1 MFVCPVGRQNLA
13 HPQIQ
18 QLGDGA
24 VFESS
29 DKILPWFCCSG
40 TSSDGLFLR
49 SVPARTS
56 SSKTL
61 PCVSSCWLSTP
72 NNLGGDSLPSGGVGR
87 GNCTPGLLTRGQEM
101 LTLAPC
107 RRVVSSEKTSLAKRR
122 GRTYHPLDYERC
134 HFSARGYSPAATIR
148 TRSALSVFVS
158 DLEWVVCGCYS
169 ADNISKDRISSAH
182 DLAIETY
189 ERR

>member
-1 MFVCPVGRQNLA
+1 MGDNVHVPVDGKFLGFKGIGVHHEHEAGFSRILANLCEIIGADNRQVPVPVGRQNLA

-40 TSSDGLFLR
+40 TSSDGLLLR

-61 PCVSSCWLSTP
+61 PCVSNCWLSTP
-72 NNLGGDSLPSGGVGR
+72 NNLGGDSLPYTSCSGSDCEDSGHNGR
-87 GNCTPGLLTRGQEM
+87 SLSSWLHPEPLPAGMAPAFGCIGNGSPELDRPEAEEL
-101 LTLAPC
+101 
-107 RRVVSSEKTSLAKRR
+107 SAKR
-122 GRTYHPLDYERC
+122 
-134 HFSARGYSPAATIR
+134 
-148 TRSALSVFVS
+148 FV
-158 DLEWVVCGCYS
+158 
-169 ADNISKDRISSAH
+169 R
-182 DLAIETY
+182 
-189 ERR
+189 

>member
-1 MFVCPVGRQNLA
+1 MRSWRTRRRRKFCSQANVRSIFHLLLYRRSFLPSCLHQRCRFRRCGTNNSIPVGRQNFA

-40 TSSDGLFLR
+40 TPSDGLLLR

-61 PCVSSCWLSTP
+61 PCVSNCWLSTP
-72 NNLGGDSLPSGGVGR
+72 NNLGADSLPYTSCSGSDCEDSGR
-87 GNCTPGLLTRGQEM
+87 NGRSLSSWLHPEPLSAGMAPAFGCIGNGSPELDQPE
-101 LTLAPC
+101 A
-107 RRVVSSEKTSLAKRR
+107 EKLSAKRF
-122 GRTYHPLDYERC
+122 GR
-134 HFSARGYSPAATIR
+134 
-148 TRSALSVFVS
+148 
-158 DLEWVVCGCYS
+158 
-169 ADNISKDRISSAH
+169 
-182 DLAIETY
+182 
-189 ERR
+189 

>member
-1 MFVCPVGRQNLA
+1 MVSALNWIAKWDCGGWKPANAIFDHTGEEGNPRRLVEAASLAFSNRSNILTIRGRQNLA

-40 TSSDGLFLR
+40 TSSDGLLLR

-61 PCVSSCWLSTP
+61 PCVSNCWLSTP
-72 NNLGGDSLPSGGVGR
+72 NNLGGGSLPYTSCSGSDCEDSGR
-87 GNCTPGLLTRGQEM
+87 NGRSLSSWLHPEPLSAGMAPAFGCIGNGSPELDRPE
-101 LTLAPC
+101 A
-107 RRVVSSEKTSLAKRR
+107 EKLSAKRF
-122 GRTYHPLDYERC
+122 GR
-134 HFSARGYSPAATIR
+134 
-148 TRSALSVFVS
+148 
-158 DLEWVVCGCYS
+158 
-169 ADNISKDRISSAH
+169 
-182 DLAIETY
+182 
-189 ERR
+189 